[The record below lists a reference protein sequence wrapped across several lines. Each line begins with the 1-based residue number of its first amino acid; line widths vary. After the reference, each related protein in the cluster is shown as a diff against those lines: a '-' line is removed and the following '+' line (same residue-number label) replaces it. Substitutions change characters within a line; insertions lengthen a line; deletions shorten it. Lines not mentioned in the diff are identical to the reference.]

1 VSKRVAKKGGRVF
14 ASQEGRLVVD
24 QTTEKLLRAY
34 AEVFM
39 VTAREVYARCF
50 AHKTPE
56 PWAKRVR

>member
-1 VSKRVAKKGGRVF
+1 MSKRVAKKGGRVF

-34 AEVFM
+34 AGVFM

-50 AHKTPE
+50 AYKTPE
-56 PWAKRVR
+56 